1 MGGESTPTMASEVKL
16 VKKVKRLLRKAGL
29 PRWLHHFGP
38 KKFEFW
44 QHERVLLVRQECKQG
59 YRRACNL
66 LACLG
71 QVVPSYSVVA
81 KMACRLPAS
90 LWQRLLV
97 ATIGKPA
104 VAIAAIDSTT
114 FARSNPSHHYLRR
127 TYREGPVKLS
137 VLVDTRRKK
146 FLAARLRALPAHD
159 VRDVKTLLAQCPVL
173 PRKIVGDSAYDDEH
187 NVFEPCH
194 DRGIIAVVKP
204 YKTRKKGFYRRKMR
218 QHYNLKTY
226 HRRPIVEGM
235 FSTTKQNYGSIV
247 RCHTARTQR
256 AEVFC
261 RLILHNISLLS
272 TFSTRLT
279 HQQKVYND
287 SKI

>member
-1 MGGESTPTMASEVKL
+1 MVSEVKL

-44 QHERVLLVRQECKQG
+44 QHALVLLVRQECKQG

-66 LACLG
+66 LASLG
-71 QVVPSYSVVA
+71 QVVPTYSAVA
-81 KMACRLPAS
+81 KMACRGPAS

-97 ATIGKPA
+97 ATIGTAPVA
-104 VAIAAIDSTT
+104 VAAIDSTT
-114 FARSNPSHHYLRR
+114 FTRSNPRQLYVPRID
-127 TYREGPVKLS
+127 REGPVCRPVKLS
-137 VLVDTRRKK
+137 VLVDTARQK

-159 VRDVKTLLAQCPVL
+159 VRDVKSLLQLCPVRPHKL
-173 PRKIVGDSAYDDEH
+173 VGDSAYDDEH
-187 NVFEPCH
+187 NVFEPCY

-204 YKTRKKGFYRRKMR
+204 YKTRKNGFYRRQMR
-218 QHYNLKTY
+218 PAYNLKTY

-247 RCHTARTQR
+247 RGHTARTQR
-256 AEVFC
+256 AEIFC

-272 TFSTRLT
+272 YFFNATVQYITLKYSRKL
-279 HQQKVYND
+279 K
-287 SKI
+287 SLK